1 MQAYSLASRT
11 TLKSY
16 CHSLIPVT
24 ITS

>member
-24 ITS
+24 VTN